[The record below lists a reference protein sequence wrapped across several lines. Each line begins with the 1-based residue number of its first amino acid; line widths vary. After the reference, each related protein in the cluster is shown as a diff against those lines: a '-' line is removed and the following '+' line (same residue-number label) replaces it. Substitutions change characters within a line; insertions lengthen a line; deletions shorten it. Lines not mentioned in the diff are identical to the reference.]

1 MAKKK
6 TKSSSKP
13 ATKASSKSTKSHDQ
27 LFDSHPNLIW
37 LLPVF
42 LLIAAVAVIMY
53 KNSLN
58 PVTSDTM
65 VQVEQ
70 IPQEINTSAS
80 PTEAMEAPSG
90 Y

>member
-6 TKSSSKP
+6 
-13 ATKASSKSTKSHDQ
+13 AKSTPKKTTSTNKKSHGQ

-42 LLIAAVAVIMY
+42 LIIAAVAVLMY

-58 PVTSDTM
+58 PVSVDNSAMLDAT
-65 VQVEQ
+65 Q
-70 IPQEINTSAS
+70 IPQEINSTTSA
-80 PTEAMEAPSG
+80 TEAMEAPTG
-90 Y
+90 N

>member
-13 ATKASSKSTKSHDQ
+13 VAKSSSKSSKSHGQ

-58 PVTSDTM
+58 PVSSDTM

-70 IPQEINTSAS
+70 IPQEINTTTS